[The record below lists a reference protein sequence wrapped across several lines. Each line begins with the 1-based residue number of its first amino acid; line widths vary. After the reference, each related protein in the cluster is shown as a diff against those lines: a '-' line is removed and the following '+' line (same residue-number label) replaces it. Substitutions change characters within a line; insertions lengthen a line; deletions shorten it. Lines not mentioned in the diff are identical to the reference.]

1 MMAMNEKVHDS
12 DWCVLDLSGFEEEV
26 CGVNV
31 GAFLCAR
38 VCVRDTVVRKRVM
51 ILQVV
56 LSPAHAP
63 EYSNPVM
70 QKKNSALK

>member
-1 MMAMNEKVHDS
+1 M
-12 DWCVLDLSGFEEEV
+12 
-26 CGVNV
+26 

-38 VCVRDTVVRKRVM
+38 VCVCVSDTVVRKRVM

-63 EYSNPVM
+63 EYSNT
-70 QKKNSALK
+70 Q